1 MLKKGTTG
9 AGRSLPQEGGGG
21 TLTMFGYRDAAGGLK
36 PSLGQNNTL

>member
-9 AGRSLPQEGGGG
+9 ASRSLPQEGGGG